1 MELVTLI
8 LPLTMILPSTNKK
21 IDFFYFFVYKITKD
35 SMSNKDIM
43 SNEYACIIF
52 NIDTIKYTLCD
63 YLITKYTT
71 EELNNITR
79 INCYTE
85 KSSLYMQLGANI
97 SDILP
102 NLLSLQLYNI
112 ILDESDLTNCVNLK
126 YLSLNSVKCENVILN
141 NFTKLDNFS
150 ISNMCTI
157 KDSIN
162 IEKLDI
168 SSCCNLSTIYIN
180 DANISD
186 AINYG
191 LDLSNNKK
199 LKQIYLKRII
209 INEIYFNLECLEH
222 LELTNNKLTNIEL
235 ICPKLNY
242 LEISNNL
249 IAEINLSYCPN
260 LEYLNLSKNKIENID
275 SIIAKN
281 NINILPNKIIKLNI
295 CDNPI
300 KCTIDEL
307 ICIFPMLDKL
317 FVDPVQ
323 INFPRKININYERCD
338 F

>member
-1 MELVTLI
+1 MNTRAI
-8 LPLTMILPSTNKK
+8 LQDNYIVIVFD
-21 IDFFYFFVYKITKD
+21 IDIVQ
-35 SMSNKDIM
+35 
-43 SNEYACIIF
+43 
-52 NIDTIKYTLCD
+52 YTLCD

-79 INCYTE
+79 IDCYTE
-85 KSSLYMQLGANI
+85 KFSLYMQLGANI

-102 NLLSLQLYNI
+102 NLLSLQLFNI
-112 ILDESDLTNCVNLK
+112 ILDELDLTNCVNLK
-126 YLSLNSVKCENVILN
+126 YLSLNSVKCENVVLN

-150 ISNMCTI
+150 ISDM
-157 KDSIN
+157 N

-249 IAEINLSYCPN
+249 ITEINLSDCPN